1 MDKWDVKCAK
11 MDNLGELFSIS
22 SRCLC
27 IVDLYNLRMFNF
39 GPFSFDILLHFYA
52 INTSMLFETKCKPK
66 ECVGISNYLW
76 WLQYWRDYKEEF

>member
-27 IVDLYNLRMFNF
+27 IVDLCNLRMFIF

-66 ECVGISNYLW
+66 ESVWGWGGDIKLFMVIAI
-76 WLQYWRDYKEEF
+76 LKRL